1 MTKSRSR
8 STGSKASS
16 GNYRSAANT
25 RNRVAKSRKARATK
39 SAANKAY
46 RSPTA
51 TKHRVSTSRVNGSGK
66 SGPKI
71 ANKEH
76 IGTTIGKAASSYSKS
91 RKR

>member
-1 MTKSRSR
+1 MTKSRSK

-16 GNYRSAANT
+16 RNYRNASNT
-25 RNRVAKSRKARATK
+25 KQRVAKSRKARAAK

-51 TKHRVSTSRVNGSGK
+51 TKHRVSTSRGNGSGK
-66 SGPKI
+66 SGPQI

-76 IGTTIGKAASSYSKS
+76 IGTTIGRAGKS
-91 RKR
+91 LYK